1 MCSHRKVNRLP
12 APQLLLMSAIMLVSS
27 ITGIPQRKSHATEP
41 PLESGRAETILSAA
55 PAKEIKIVSYNI
67 RWRSGEELQQIVQW
81 LKTAGDSPRATI
93 IGLQEVDRARKRTG
107 TQNHA
112 KVLADSLGMYYAWA
126 APDPAKGS
134 KQAEEET
141 GVELLSSY
149 PLEDITRIVLT
160 TDGPG
165 NRSRVALGATVRIDK
180 LAVRVYSVHGETRL
194 TMGKKVDQFKK
205 VLDDLAKFP
214 KLDAAIVVGDFNSW
228 EPPAIERIRGL
239 FTEAGFTTP
248 LPDDESTFLQNALLF
263 DIKLKLD
270 WIWVRGLTPQAY
282 GIDRKLKVSDHFPL
296 WTVVRLPEGLSPA
309 RNASGIP
316 PSSESH

>member
-1 MCSHRKVNRLP
+1 MVCVWKSRKLMRLSHRKRNRLP
-12 APQLLLMSAIMLVSS
+12 ARPSILPVIILVSS
-27 ITGIPQRKSHATEP
+27 ITASAQRNSHAMEP
-41 PLESGRAETILSAA
+41 LLESGRAEKISTAA

-67 RWRSGEELQQIVQW
+67 RWRSGEELQHIIQW

-107 TQNHA
+107 KQNHA

-126 APDPAKGS
+126 APDPPKGS

-165 NRSRVALGATVRIDK
+165 NRSRVALGATARIDK
-180 LAVRVYSVHGETRL
+180 LAVRVYSVHGETQL
-194 TMGKKVDQFKK
+194 SIGEKIDQLKK

-214 KLDAAIVVGDFNSW
+214 KANAAIVVGDFNSW
-228 EPPAIERIRGL
+228 ELPAIERIRKL

-248 LPDDESTFLQNALLF
+248 LPDDESTFLRNALLF
-263 DIKLKLD
+263 DVKLKLD
-270 WIWVRGLTPQAY
+270 WIWIRGLSPRAY
-282 GIDRKLKVSDHFPL
+282 GIDRQLKVSDHFPL
-296 WTVVRLPEGLSPA
+296 WTVVRLPE
-309 RNASGIP
+309 
-316 PSSESH
+316 